1 MNGRNEKKRRIL
13 RRTFCLLLCLSLLLS
28 QESLALAKDTGTSQ
42 KQADKTAVFNVTDKM
57 LEQAA
62 EIGRA
67 NTPGIMYV
75 SLSGTEQMQA
85 VRIRLKCKW
94 IANNCR
100 GEDPLQISLQTTI
113 GHITL
118 DEDVQKRLTAWS
130 ADDDVLEFFLA
141 KVAMSRKQRA
151 LYGKNAEMWQLTCSV
166 GGENFSGLW
175 KGKEWISAWLAVEP
189 TPGVSRRAAV
199 IKEDGTLVEI
209 WGHDPDYTKEISSSR
224 NAYSLTTDTFGTIV
238 LLDAAQSFRA
248 VQNRA
253 GAINRAEQTVI
264 KAKAVG
270 KRGAIQV
277 SWKKPEISVDGY
289 QVYASSKK
297 NGKWKK
303 IKTTSARSFR
313 QTGLTAG
320 SRRYYKVRGY
330 KSVGDVKCYTKWSAK
345 VTAAAR

>member
-1 MNGRNEKKRRIL
+1 MNGRKEKKRRIL
-13 RRTFCLLLCLSLLLS
+13 RRICGLLLCLSLLLS

-42 KQADKTAVFNVTDKM
+42 KQEDKTAVFDVTNQM
-57 LEQAA
+57 LEKAA

-166 GGENFSGLW
+166 ERKGMDLGLAC
-175 KGKEWISAWLAVEP
+175 GRTDAGREP
-189 TPGVSRRAAV
+189 
-199 IKEDGTLVEI
+199 
-209 WGHDPDYTKEISSSR
+209 
-224 NAYSLTTDTFGTIV
+224 
-238 LLDAAQSFRA
+238 
-248 VQNRA
+248 
-253 GAINRAEQTVI
+253 
-264 KAKAVG
+264 
-270 KRGAIQV
+270 
-277 SWKKPEISVDGY
+277 
-289 QVYASSKK
+289 ASSCHKGGRHTCR
-297 NGKWKK
+297 NLG
-303 IKTTSARSFR
+303 T
-313 QTGLTAG
+313 
-320 SRRYYKVRGY
+320 
-330 KSVGDVKCYTKWSAK
+330 
-345 VTAAAR
+345 